1 MSERVFVS
9 LKDTICAFPWN
20 GSAARVF
27 SYRDEFR
34 ELKLHGKG
42 RGGH

>member
-1 MSERVFVS
+1 MFVS
-9 LKDTICAFPWN
+9 LKDTIRAFPWN

-34 ELKLHGKG
+34 EPKLHGEG
-42 RGGH
+42 RVVIK